1 MRRKNI
7 KTMVGIRAVVALIF
21 VFVYSILITVN
32 LFAIKDTQQRSSQS
46 NRLLETIQSAEV
58 AHYKWSSG
66 LSNALYAG
74 TEFTGSIDP
83 TSCVLGQWVYG
94 EANTDD
100 KEVLA
105 LREQIEPL
113 HKELHESASKVL
125 DMFKDDPETA
135 QKYYQSTILSNL
147 TTLVGL
153 LDEVVVDVTEQSELC
168 AEEMQSSIH
177 VMQIVA
183 GVCFFILLA
192 CLISLVI
199 YVMQYVVKPII
210 YITDQT
216 KPLKD
221 GQLELELDYSANNE
235 MGDLASTIK
244 DSLHLIHKY
253 VMDINRIMGLLSK
266 GNFDVKTSETF
277 IGDFKS
283 IEEAIDS
290 FTNEISGAFN
300 NINQAERQVSGNAEQ
315 LSSSAQSLAQGAT
328 EQASA
333 VQEMYAT
340 LDELSKTAEKNVQ
353 DAAEAQENAR
363 LTGEQVTI
371 SSEQMENMVAAM
383 TDITEASQEI
393 GKIIATIENI
403 AFQTN
408 ILALNAAV
416 EAARAGTAGKGFA
429 VVSSEV
435 RSLASRSDQAAKA
448 TKELIENSVQA
459 AERGSRIVGE
469 VSETLTKTL
478 DLVVNSNS
486 TIGTIAEAIRG
497 EAVSIAQVTEGIS
510 QISDVVQ
517 TNSASSEESAA
528 VSTEL
533 FNQVR
538 LLREQT
544 AKFKLKK

>member
-1 MRRKNI
+1 MRKNI
-7 KTMVGIRAVVALIF
+7 KTMVGIRAVIALIF

-32 LFAIKDTQQRSSQS
+32 IFAIKGTEKRSFQS
-46 NRLLETIQSAEV
+46 NVLLETIQNAEV
-58 AHYKWSSG
+58 GHYKWSSG
-66 LSNALYAG
+66 LSNALHAG
-74 TEFTGSIDP
+74 TEFTGSLDP
-83 TSCVLGQWVYG
+83 TACVLGQWVYG
-94 EANTDD
+94 EAETDD
-100 KEVLA
+100 AEVLA
-105 LREQIEPL
+105 LRDQMEPL
-113 HKELHESASKVL
+113 HKELHESAGKVL
-125 DMFKDDPETA
+125 EMLKSDPEAA
-135 QKYYQSTILSNL
+135 QKYYQDTIQSNL

-153 LDEVVVDVTEQSELC
+153 MDEVVADVTEQSETY
-168 AEEMQSSIH
+168 AEEMESAIRT
-177 VMQIVA
+177 MQIVS
-183 GVCFFILLA
+183 GICFFLVLI
-192 CLISLVI
+192 CLISLVR
-199 YVMQYVVKPII
+199 YVMESVVKPIL
-210 YITDQT
+210 YITKQT
-216 KPLKD
+216 RPLQD
-221 GQLELELDYSANNE
+221 GQLELELEYNANNE
-235 MGDLASTIK
+235 IGDLASTVK
-244 DSLHLIHKY
+244 QSMHLIHRY
-253 VMDINRIMGLLSK
+253 ITDINRIMGLLSD
-266 GNFDVKTSETF
+266 GNFNVSTSEPF

-283 IEEAIDS
+283 IEDSIDS
-290 FTNEISGAFN
+290 FTGRISGAFN

-333 VQEMYAT
+333 VQELYAT
-340 LDELSKTAEKNVQ
+340 LDELSKTAERNVK
-353 DAAEAQENAR
+353 DASEAQENAR
-363 LTGEQVTI
+363 LTGEQVTV
-371 SSEQMENMVAAM
+371 SSEQMGHMVAAM
-383 TDITEASQEI
+383 ADITEASHEI

-448 TKELIENSVQA
+448 TKELIGNSVQA

-478 DLVVNSNS
+478 DLVVRSNS

-533 FNQVR
+533 FTQVR

-544 AKFKLKK
+544 EKFKLKK